1 MRASLGRVVSVAL
14 LSALL
19 GGLTP
24 GRLEAGGQARIDFQ
38 GLRQNMRLVGGE
50 HFSAHTL
57 RHLVIVV
64 HYRDLRPGRH
74 TQRLELYAPSGAL
87 YQVLASEVTLAGGR
101 GRGASQRPD
110 AWERV
115 EAVLPVSGTWITEHS
130 LFGAWRV
137 EVWVD
142 QEPSPLATGVFV
154 LTP

>member
-1 MRASLGRVVSVAL
+1 MTARRRRLVTVAL
-14 LSALL
+14 LSVLL
-19 GGLTP
+19 WGLAPGG
-24 GRLEAGGQARIDFQ
+24 LEAGQARLDFL
-38 GLRQNMRLVGGE
+38 GLRQNMRLVAGE
-50 HFSAHTL
+50 HFSADSL

-87 YQVLASEVTLAGGR
+87 YQVLSSEVTLGGGR
-101 GRGASQRPD
+101 GQGRGASQ

-115 EAVLPVSGTWITEHS
+115 ETVLPVSGTWITEHS

-142 QEPSPLATGVFV
+142 QDPAPLATGVFV

>member
-1 MRASLGRVVSVAL
+1 MTATL

-19 GGLTP
+19 WGLAPGG
-24 GRLEAGGQARIDFQ
+24 LEAGQARLDFQ

-50 HFSAHTL
+50 HFSAASL

-101 GRGASQRPD
+101 GQGRGASQ

-115 EAVLPVSGTWITEHS
+115 ETVLPVSGTWITEHS

-142 QEPSPLATGVFV
+142 QEPAPLATGVFV

>member
-1 MRASLGRVVSVAL
+1 MSRRRLVTVAL

-19 GGLTP
+19 WGLAPGG
-24 GRLEAGGQARIDFQ
+24 LEAGQARLDFQ

-87 YQVLASEVTLAGGR
+87 YQVLSSEVTLAGGR
-101 GRGASQRPD
+101 GQGRGASQKSE

-142 QEPSPLATGVFV
+142 QDPAPLATGVFV

>member
-1 MRASLGRVVSVAL
+1 MTACRRCLVTATL

-19 GGLTP
+19 WGLAPGG
-24 GRLEAGGQARIDFQ
+24 LEAGQARLDFQ

-50 HFSAHTL
+50 HFSAASL

-101 GRGASQRPD
+101 GASQ

>member
-1 MRASLGRVVSVAL
+1 MTARRRRLVTATL

-19 GGLTP
+19 WGLVPGGV
-24 GRLEAGGQARIDFQ
+24 EAGQARLDFL

-50 HFSAHTL
+50 HFSAASL

-64 HYRDLRPGRH
+64 HYRDLQPGRH

-87 YQVLASEVTLAGGR
+87 YQVLSSEVTLGGGR
-101 GRGASQRPD
+101 GP

-142 QEPSPLATGVFV
+142 QEPSPVATGVFV